1 MWKLLAIVPA
11 MMALSGC
18 GESEDFS
25 VEVKRP
31 IAAVMSPYL
40 AANIDEARAIF
51 PDLGFKRTR
60 PADNELVFTI
70 PGSGSTE
77 STIRLRFEAVRNDGA
92 TVIHATVDVPP
103 TKATIE
109 GQRKYLSEAKVERLM
124 KSDME
129 SSGRA
134 LESHAPSSE
143 TSFSAQLAGIAIA
156 TNPLYL
162 QQALDLKNHPEKLL
176 AALMAF
182 GNGDGP
188 SETRVPDPAS
198 ATPMDNPELTA
209 HADDAAQRQAE
220 WREEKQI
227 EAASAPMDDTDGAS
241 TYSGY

>member
-1 MWKLLAIVPA
+1 MRKLLAIVPA
-11 MMALSGC
+11 MMVLSGC

-31 IAAVMSPYL
+31 MAAVMSPYL
-40 AANIDEARAIF
+40 AANIDEARALF

-60 PADNELVFTI
+60 PADNELLFTI
-70 PGSGSTE
+70 LGSGSTE
-77 STIRLRFEAVRNDGA
+77 STIRLRFESVRGGEA
-92 TVIHATVDVPP
+92 TVIHATADVPP

-124 KSDME
+124 KKDME

-134 LESHAPSSE
+134 LESHSPLSG

-182 GNGDGP
+182 GDGDGP
-188 SETRVPDPAS
+188 SETRAPDPAS
-198 ATPMDNPELTA
+198 AAPMDDPELATR
-209 HADDAAQRQAE
+209 ADDVAQRQDE

-227 EAASAPMDDTDGAS
+227 EAASAPMDDTGGAS
-241 TYSGY
+241 TQSGY